1 LLRCLMRPERGV
13 LILLTLTAILWG
25 GNAVTAKY
33 VVGELPPITTAF
45 FRFAWVSVILLGLVW
60 HQEGVRCLPRRNQLP
75 GLMAMAVTGIFG
87 HNLFV
92 YTGVKLSSA
101 TNMSLFAAV
110 NPVVTA
116 SLAAVFLHER
126 LTRRQI
132 AGVVLSFAGVLAVIT
147 RGNLNILAGLTFNVG
162 DILLALAPVAWAI
175 YSVVGRRVMQGIS
188 ALAATAWASLGG
200 SFLLLAAA
208 LAEGFDGSVA
218 LSPVGWAG
226 MAYMI
231 LCSGVAAFYWWNH
244 GVTFIGPSRAAVF
257 SNVIPLAGM
266 LLAAVFLHETVSPQ
280 QAAGAAMIIS
290 GVWLTTRA
298 PAAGRAPT
306 SQEEIA
312 S

>member
-1 LLRCLMRPERGV
+1 MRTEKGV
-13 LILLTLTAILWG
+13 LILLTLTAVMWG

-60 HQEGVRCLPRRNQLP
+60 HLEGAKCLPRRDQLP
-75 GLMAMAVTGIFG
+75 GLLAMAATGIFG
-87 HNLFV
+87 HNVLV

-116 SLAAVFLHER
+116 TLAAVFLHER
-126 LTRRQI
+126 LTARQI
-132 AGVVLSFAGVLAVIT
+132 AGVALSFAGVLFVIT
-147 RGNLNILAGLTFNVG
+147 RGNMNILTGLTFNTG
-162 DILLALAPVAWAI
+162 DILLASAPVAWAM
-175 YSVVGRRVMQGIS
+175 YSVIGRRVMRGMS
-188 ALAATAWASLGG
+188 ALAATAWASVGG
-200 SFLLLAAA
+200 SVMMLFAA
-208 LAEGFDGSVA
+208 LAEGFDGSIA
-218 LSPVGWAG
+218 LSPIGWAG

-244 GVTFIGPSRAAVF
+244 GVTVIGPSRAAVF

-266 LLAAVFLHETVSPQ
+266 LLAALFLHETISPQ

-290 GVWLTTRA
+290 GVWLTTRTAATA
-298 PAAGRAPT
+298 PQALACE
-306 SQEEIA
+306 EEI
-312 S
+312 SS

>member
-1 LLRCLMRPERGV
+1 MLRFLMRTERGV

-45 FRFAWVSVILLGLVW
+45 FRFAWVSVILLGMVW
-60 HQEGVRCLPRRNQLP
+60 HQEGARCLPRRDQLP
-75 GLMAMAVTGIFG
+75 GIMAMAVTGIFG
-87 HNLFV
+87 HNLLV

-126 LTRRQI
+126 LARRQI
-132 AGVVLSFAGVLAVIT
+132 AGVVLSFTGVLAVIT

-162 DILLALAPVAWAI
+162 DILLSLAPVAWAI

-208 LAEGFDGSVA
+208 LAEGFDGSVV
-218 LSPVGWAG
+218 LTPVGWAG